1 MRTSPSNKT
10 FFQELQSTLRRTNRA
25 EGKHGTTT
33 MRPSGCLAVSH
44 GFCPDQHAVFT
55 CHMDFHEG
63 KRMPPTGHAGV
74 DAAFHAFHG
83 LSPSVCV
90 LLHPFAFAC
99 RHPARRSVVPWAD
112 PSAAYGRPS
121 RPTTRRYRSGF
132 PEPTGGKGHPNGC
145 QRASPLFLPLS
156 AESLAWVHFRIPNTL
171 KNISQRVEK
180 YFPTG

>member
-63 KRMPPTGHAGV
+63 KRMPPSSHAGV

-112 PSAAYGRPS
+112 PSA
-121 RPTTRRYRSGF
+121 
-132 PEPTGGKGHPNGC
+132 
-145 QRASPLFLPLS
+145 
-156 AESLAWVHFRIPNTL
+156 ESLAWVHFRIPNPL
-171 KNISQRVEK
+171 RNIFQRVGNSVK
-180 YFPTG
+180 IPKRR

>member
-10 FFQELQSTLRRTNRA
+10 FFQELQSTLRRTDRA

-63 KRMPPTGHAGV
+63 KRMPPSSHAGV

-132 PEPTGGKGHPNGC
+132 PEPTGGQGASEWLSKGIAVVPSTVCRIIGMGVFPN
-145 QRASPLFLPLS
+145 
-156 AESLAWVHFRIPNTL
+156 
-171 KNISQRVEK
+171 SQPVEK

>member
-63 KRMPPTGHAGV
+63 KRMPPSSHAGV

-132 PEPTGGKGHPNGC
+132 PEPTGGQGASEWLSKGIAVVPSTVCRIIGMGAFPN
-145 QRASPLFLPLS
+145 
-156 AESLAWVHFRIPNTL
+156 
-171 KNISQRVEK
+171 SQHVEK

>member
-10 FFQELQSTLRRTNRA
+10 FFQELQSTLRRTDRA

-63 KRMPPTGHAGV
+63 KRMPPSSHAGV

-132 PEPTGGKGHPNGC
+132 PEPTGGQGASEWLSKGIAVVPSTVCLIIGMGAFPN
-145 QRASPLFLPLS
+145 
-156 AESLAWVHFRIPNTL
+156 
-171 KNISQRVEK
+171 SQHVEK